1 MKPPLAAEVV
11 YPIRLAAQH
20 LRACGVGPDRS
31 VTLAGRAG
39 LSAQLWLCR
48 HDYQAVNHLTGGTGA
63 AERAQV
69 VLLTDLIAPEA
80 VGEAVRAARRRLA
93 DGGWLVTW
101 SRDPRTADDPVHQ
114 TLRDEGFILERC
126 VRGGEGELH
135 LAHLPWAE
143 RLAA

>member
-1 MKPPLAAEVV
+1 VSA
-11 YPIRLAAQH
+11 PIVQF
-20 LRACGVGPDRS
+20 
-31 VTLAGRAG
+31 
-39 LSAQLWLCR
+39 
-48 HDYQAVNHLTGGTGA
+48 
-63 AERAQV
+63 

-80 VGEAVRAARRRLA
+80 VGEAVRQARRRLA

-101 SRDPRTADDPVHQ
+101 SHDPKTADDPVHA
-114 TLRDEGFILERC
+114 TLRAEGFVLERC